1 MLSGDNTDRWLEVEL
16 LPVVL
21 VLAAVL
27 ALLMLAVV
35 SVQGLLLVLVLVLML
50 VMVSVSRTV
59 LNSYKSVVLLTAT
72 LGGSCTS
79 ES

>member
-1 MLSGDNTDRWLEVEL
+1 MLSGNSTDKRLEV
-16 LPVVL
+16 VVL

-50 VMVSVSRTV
+50 VMVSVLASDIAHFFAYQGIGILCGLPGHNR
-59 LNSYKSVVLLTAT
+59 NRW
-72 LGGSCTS
+72 
-79 ES
+79 